1 MAEERDP
8 WREPLQRGDEE
19 AFRNFVR
26 EAGPSLRRYLETVVR
41 SPAEAEDLAQEAF
54 LRLAQGLRAFRGD
67 CSVRSFLFRIGHNL
81 ALNHLAS
88 ASARREESGEVP
100 DRPSGEPS
108 PQASLLREER
118 SLQLRR
124 LLAGLPP
131 QQRAVVALRTWEDLS
146 FKEIAAVLGLAE
158 GTAKAH
164 YFFALR
170 NLRRRLEEGR
180 DP

>member
-8 WREPLQRGDEE
+8 WREPLQRGDGQ
-19 AFRNFVR
+19 AFRDFVR
-26 EAGPSLRRYLETVVR
+26 EVGPSLRRYLETVVR
-41 SPAEAEDLAQEAF
+41 SPAEAEELAQEAF
-54 LRLAQGLRAFRGD
+54 LRLVQSLGGFRGE
-67 CSVRSFLFRIGHNL
+67 CSVRSFLFRIAHNL

-88 ASARREESGEVP
+88 ASARREEAGEVP
-100 DRPSGEPS
+100 DRPSADPS
-108 PQASLLREER
+108 PQVRLLQEER
-118 SLQLRR
+118 SLHLRR
-124 LLAGLPP
+124 LLSALPP

-180 DP
+180 GP

>member
-19 AFRNFVR
+19 AFRRFVG
-26 EAGPSLRRYLETVVR
+26 EVGPSLRRYLETVVR

-54 LRLAQGLRAFRGD
+54 LRLAQGLGSFRGE
-67 CSVRSFLFRIGHNL
+67 CSLRNFLFRIAHNL

-88 ASARREESGEVP
+88 ASARREKGGQVP
-100 DRPSGEPS
+100 DRLSADPS
-108 PQASLLREER
+108 PQAALLGEER
-118 SLQLRR
+118 SLRLRR

-146 FKEIAAVLGLAE
+146 FKEIASVLGLAE